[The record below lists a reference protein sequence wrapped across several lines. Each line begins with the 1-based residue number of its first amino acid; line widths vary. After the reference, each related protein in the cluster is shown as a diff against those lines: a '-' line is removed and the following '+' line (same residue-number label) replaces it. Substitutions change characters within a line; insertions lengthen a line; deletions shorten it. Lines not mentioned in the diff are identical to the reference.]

1 MAEPSFRAPA
11 AVLLLLAPSGST
23 SSGLLMPL
31 HEPEA
36 AQALPD
42 DVGGELARLAAH
54 LLQAAQ
60 HWLNPG
66 PAPRTGPA
74 PSGTHREGPAT
85 PAPGR
90 RKPKSGPFHID
101 GPHRLVR
108 WRGPQGWQP
117 VDLTDIGRRLLCQ
130 LLAAD
135 GEVCSRNDIATG
147 VWGAEAHNLRTV
159 DQCVRRLR
167 RSMLAAG
174 VPDCIKTVRGIGY
187 RLVPTLAGPDK
198 AAGRH

>member
-1 MAEPSFRAPA
+1 MAEPSFRTPA
-11 AVLLLLAPSGST
+11 AVLLLLAADGSAPT
-23 SSGLLMPL
+23 GLLMPL
-31 HEPEA
+31 HQGDA
-36 AQALPD
+36 ARPLPD

-60 HWLNPG
+60 DWLSPG
-66 PAPRTGPA
+66 TPPGAAHALPLAT
-74 PSGTHREGPAT
+74 REGTAK
-85 PAPGR
+85 PGTGH
-90 RKPKSGPFHID
+90 RKTKAGPFHID

-117 VDLTDIGRRLLCQ
+117 VDLTDIERRLLCQ
-130 LLAAD
+130 LLAAG

-187 RLVPTLAGPDK
+187 RLVPALAGPDK